1 MQIKI
6 FDNFYLS
13 FFSKKFHGNSNRKL
27 GRKKNKISD
36 RMFQTNASAFSRS
49 QSNEKQNQVLKLHI
63 KI

>member
-27 GRKKNKISD
+27 GRKKKNSD
-36 RMFQTNASAFSRS
+36 QMFQTNASAFSRS